1 MKIVIHGWLVFLALI
16 TALNPASANSVGG
29 TEYALKNHQAID
41 QPSDK
46 QTAPQSVAPAE
57 VEIHVTATQSL
68 HRRLVRIP
76 AALMDRLAV
85 EAMPVGHHRGQSIQL
100 KRIQV
105 SEDEV
110 KIVGHRLISDWIP
123 GHLQP
128 AFWFEEVRV
137 TFPRHYIA
145 GSWDVQALQRELE
158 RLGIKIKPKPAA
170 PKPTVQQLSG

>member
-16 TALNPASANSVGG
+16 TALNPAAANVIGG
-29 TEYALKNHQAID
+29 TESALKNHQTIVL
-41 QPSDK
+41 

-105 SEDEV
+105 SEDQV

-128 AFWFEEVRV
+128 AFWLEEVRV